1 MRNTAR
7 YQRSSFLDI
16 SSDRSFLF
24 AFAKPCRPILY
35 YYPDI
40 DDDDDDDYDYYKDE
54 CEARFF

>member
-1 MRNTAR
+1 MRNAAR

-35 YYPDI
+35 YCPNI
-40 DDDDDDDYDYYKDE
+40 DDDVHDDDDEDE
-54 CEARFF
+54 DEDEDDG